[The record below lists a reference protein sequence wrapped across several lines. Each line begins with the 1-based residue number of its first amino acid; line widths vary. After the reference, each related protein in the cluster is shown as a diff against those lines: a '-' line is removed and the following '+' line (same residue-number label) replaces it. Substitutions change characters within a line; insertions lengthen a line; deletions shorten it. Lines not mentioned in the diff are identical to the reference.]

1 MVNAMVTDRK
11 PVGASSHGRFKWVL
25 LLLLVSAVVGAFW
38 HYTRPDPLP
47 VAVKPVTR
55 GLVERTVANTRAGT
69 VKACRRAKLSPSIG
83 GQIALLPVKKGD
95 RVKEGDLLLEL
106 WNNDLAAQVMLAERE
121 VTATRARAQ
130 SACSR
135 AVVAAKNADRLST
148 LLKSNVGTQERTE
161 NAVAEADALSAECDG
176 ARSEVQV
183 REAQLAVA
191 RASFQRTR
199 LLAPFNGVIGEIN
212 GERYEY
218 VTPSPLGVPTPPVVD
233 IIETGCFY
241 VIAPMDEVDVAA
253 IRVGMPARITMDAYG
268 SRIFQGNVR
277 RVSDYVLDV
286 EKQARTVDVEVSFTH
301 AEDFSHLLAG
311 YSADIEVI
319 LEVRPDVVRV
329 PTEAVLADQHVFV
342 FKPAEGLI
350 ERRRIHSGLANW
362 DQTEVIDGLKPQE
375 IVVVNID
382 APNLKDGAPA
392 VQIEEAP

>member
-1 MVNAMVTDRK
+1 MDRK
-11 PVGASSHGRFKWVL
+11 TTKSFSRRIFKWM
-25 LLLLVSAVVGAFW
+25 LLLLVVSAAVWAFR
-38 HYTRPDPLP
+38 HYTRPKPLP

-83 GQIALLPVKKGD
+83 GQIARLPVKKGD
-95 RVKEGDLLLEL
+95 RVKEGALLLEL
-106 WNNDLAAQVMLAERE
+106 WNNDIAAQVMLAERE
-121 VTATRARAQ
+121 VTATRSRAQ

-135 AVVAAKNADRLST
+135 ADVAAKNADRLST

-161 NAVAEADALSAECDG
+161 NAVAEAAALGAECDG

-199 LLAPFNGVIGEIN
+199 LLAPFDGVIGEIN

-233 IIETGCFY
+233 IIESGCFY
-241 VIAPMDEVDVAA
+241 VIAPIDEVDVAG
-253 IRVGMPARITMDAYG
+253 IRTGMPARITMDAYG
-268 SRIFQGNVR
+268 SRTFQGQVR

-286 EKQARTVDVEVSFTH
+286 EKQARTVDVEVSFIH
-301 AEDFSHLLAG
+301 PEDFSLLLAG

-319 LEVRPDVVRV
+319 LDVRTDVVRV
-329 PTEAVLADQHVFV
+329 PTEAVMADQHVYV
-342 FKPAEGLI
+342 FTPALGKI
-350 ERRRIHSGLANW
+350 ERRRIRSGLSNW
-362 DQTEVIDGLKPQE
+362 DHTEVMDGLKPEEQ
-375 IVVVNID
+375 VVANID
-382 APNLKDGAPA
+382 APELEDGAPA
-392 VQIEEAP
+392 VQIKETP

>member
-1 MVNAMVTDRK
+1 MVNALAIDRK
-11 PVGASSHGRFKWVL
+11 TVKSSSRKLSKWVL
-25 LLLLVSAVVGAFW
+25 LLLVMSAAVWAFW
-38 HYTRPDPLP
+38 HYTRPKPLP

-83 GQIALLPVKKGD
+83 GQIARLPVKKGD
-95 RVKEGDLLLEL
+95 RVKEGALLLEL
-106 WNNDLAAQVMLAERE
+106 WNNDIAAQVMLAERE

-135 AVVAAKNADRLST
+135 AEVAAKNADRLST

-161 NAVAEADALSAECDG
+161 NALAEADALGAECDG

-191 RASFQRTR
+191 RAGFQRTR
-199 LLAPFNGVIGEIN
+199 LLAPFDGVIGEIN

-233 IIETGCFY
+233 IIESGCFY
-241 VIAPMDEVDVAA
+241 VIAPIDEVDVAG
-253 IRVGMPARITMDAYG
+253 IRTGMPARITMDAYG
-268 SRIFQGNVR
+268 SRTFQGQVR

-286 EKQARTVDVEVSFTH
+286 EKQARTVDVEVSFLH
-301 AEDFSHLLAG
+301 PEDFSHLLAG

-319 LEVRPDVVRV
+319 LDVRTDVVRV
-329 PTEAVLADQHVFV
+329 PTEAVMADQHVYV
-342 FKPAEGLI
+342 FKPALGKI
-350 ERRRIHSGLANW
+350 ERRRIRSGLSNW
-362 DQTEVIDGLKPQE
+362 DHTEVMDGLKPEEQ
-375 IVVVNID
+375 VVVNID
-382 APNLKDGAPA
+382 APDLEDGAPA
-392 VQIEEAP
+392 VPIEEAP